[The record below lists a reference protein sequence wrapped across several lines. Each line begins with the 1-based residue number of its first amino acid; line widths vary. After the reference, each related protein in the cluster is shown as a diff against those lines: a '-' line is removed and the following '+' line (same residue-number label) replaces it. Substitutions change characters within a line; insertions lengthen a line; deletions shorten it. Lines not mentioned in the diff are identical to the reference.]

1 MNRLTALML
10 CVALSV
16 AGSLATAPAAEAQLF
31 AKDRVYLQ
39 SRSDRG
45 RSSDR
50 ERVRISLDQAANMVR
65 RRTKGKVI
73 GSSTRRDGSRTTY
86 RIKVLKDGNVRTCTV
101 DANSGS
107 IGC

>member
-1 MNRLTALML
+1 MNRLTALLL
-10 CVALSV
+10 CLALSV
-16 AGSLATAPAAEAQLF
+16 AGSLATAPAAEAGLL

-65 RRTKGKVI
+65 RRTQGKVI
-73 GSSTRRDGSRTTY
+73 GSSTRRDGGRTTY
-86 RIKVLKDGNVRTCTV
+86 RIKVLKDGNVRTYTV

-107 IGC
+107 IR